1 MFFGVQGD
9 NQEFVLFVSMKKG
22 PTKTYQFDGF
32 TFYETPITFTGGSLG
47 RGVSNMRTFKF
58 NNDFLV
64 IGMY

>member
-1 MFFGVQGD
+1 
-9 NQEFVLFVSMKKG
+9 MKKG